1 MQDQFCSA
9 LACCKGMRSTSQ
21 NILFLLLNSI
31 LHPLLEFLDGREQ
44 VLMLGC
50 SKHHFDKKD
59 FCLSKQKEKKSSI
72 NFVLIR
78 NKILW
83 LIQPLY

>member
-1 MQDQFCSA
+1 
-9 LACCKGMRSTSQ
+9 
-21 NILFLLLNSI
+21 
-31 LHPLLEFLDGREQ
+31 